1 MWREG
6 NRIFF
11 ESKVPESKLT
21 VLTGGYVDLHDV
33 VLNINSPGTAQESSK
48 SKTSS
53 GVELK
58 AKTAFDEIN
67 KRAKSQPELI
77 KKVGAV
83 IVFDVTKD
91 GKAQQSWT
99 IDGKKGSVY
108 EGKPQEGTTAQVT
121 ITVDDDD
128 FADLASGKA
137 NAPALFAKGKLK
149 VKGNVMLAQ
158 KLSTLFKE
166 QAKL

>member
-1 MWREG
+1 
-6 NRIFF
+6 
-11 ESKVPESKLT
+11 VPRS
-21 VLTGGYVDLHDV
+21 V
-33 VLNINSPGTAQESSK
+33 
-48 SKTSS
+48 
-53 GVELK
+53 GVEEELLLVDPDSGRALALSMDLK

-67 KRAKSQPELI
+67 KRAKSQPDLV

-83 IVFDVTKD
+83 ILFDITKD

-99 IDGKKGSVY
+99 IDGKKGTIY

-128 FADLASGKA
+128 FVDLATGKA
-137 NAPALFAKGKLK
+137 NAPSLFAKGKLK
-149 VKGNVMLAQ
+149 IKGNVMLAQ
-158 KLSTLFKE
+158 KLSTLFKD